1 MIGAVQIPLATGGSS
16 LPFDPRELSRLT
28 TPERGKLYEDTGLDV
43 LQRAAAEDAVRRVIA
58 DQYPRGSRTQRWRAG
73 R

>member
-1 MIGAVQIPLATGGSS
+1 MSGAVQIPLATGGLA
-16 LPFDPRELSRLT
+16 LPFNPRELSRLT

-58 DQYPRGSRTQRWRAG
+58 GQYSRSSRIQRWAT
-73 R
+73 